1 MASWDAVIA
10 ERAEN
15 NKLKQAEIEKGRIA
29 FKEAL
34 ADSMAEEER
43 KKAEAKHKSVV
54 IQTDMYAL
62 FTPGL
67 PYSTLST
74 LRHTFIA
81 SIIVDITFSLLLP
94 TPFSLTCPTFQNRML
109 RIGLAQSSC
118 LYQRVGGEAAERK
131 R

>member
-54 IQTDMYAL
+54 IQTDMHTPCIHHGGRIAL
-62 FTPGL
+62 FK
-67 PYSTLST
+67 
-74 LRHTFIA
+74 H
-81 SIIVDITFSLLLP
+81 
-94 TPFSLTCPTFQNRML
+94 
-109 RIGLAQSSC
+109 
-118 LYQRVGGEAAERK
+118 
-131 R
+131 